1 LLICAICEICGSKP
15 DFAETPSSFAEA
27 SSFAKASA
35 DKTQDGRSSR
45 FLHAPGSPDPG
56 CINISSSSVFIRVH
70 PWLPPAWWLEPKS
83 REAPHAFA

>member
-1 LLICAICEICGSKP
+1 MLGAIRLPWFPIVVVPGLEVSSTGRLRRFLLICAICEICGSKP

-45 FLHAPGSPDPG
+45 FL
-56 CINISSSSVFIRVH
+56 
-70 PWLPPAWWLEPKS
+70 
-83 REAPHAFA
+83 